1 MTPQYERIKEL
12 EAKWPPRVLFLA
24 SELKNKEPH
33 DSVVAIL
40 KDEEGYIHPTEDVEY
55 ISLEEHAAKLT
66 EAQAE
71 IERLRGALEKVFYA
85 ASPGASRNEWVCFKA
100 ADEALAKYAE
110 GKDDGG
116 GV

>member
-1 MTPQYERIKEL
+1 MTPQEERIKEL
-12 EAKWPPRVLFLA
+12 EAKLVGAEYEREAMA
-24 SELKNKEPH
+24 SLWY
-33 DSVVAIL
+33 
-40 KDEEGYIHPTEDVEY
+40 EGKKSMQD
-55 ISLEEHAAKLT
+55 KLT